1 MYELDIQ
8 VKNITISQTFFFLVL
23 LPKLTPQNK
32 DKEKKKKTTNKSIR
46 NLGIAQKG
54 ARQDAVLYTWGNKR
68 TLHANCLGRTVCFA
82 L

>member
-32 DKEKKKKTTNKSIR
+32 DKEKKRKLQTKALETWALHKRGRGKMLFCT
-46 NLGIAQKG
+46 LGGIKE
-54 ARQDAVLYTWGNKR
+54 L
-68 TLHANCLGRTVCFA
+68 CMRTV
-82 L
+82 